1 MLEFCNFKIGHFLI
15 CALRIKVKGWEGET
29 KNSHSKRLDGHS
41 TAFSTNVKVN
51 PSKEGSGRRMSTLVK
66 IFDTT
71 LRDGEQSPGATMNI
85 AEKVRIAQQL
95 EKLNVDVIE
104 AGFPASS
111 EGDSEAVKTISQVIK
126 HSEVAALSRTNLKDI
141 DRAWEAV
148 KGAKS
153 PRLHIFVSTS
163 DIHLQHQ
170 LKISKDEVIA
180 MTTRSI
186 ARAKRYSPNI
196 EFSAMDATR
205 SDVGFLSAV
214 IEAAIQAG
222 ATVINIPDTV
232 GYAIP
237 SEFGELIRTLRQKVR
252 GIEKVTLSVHC
263 HNDLGLAVANS
274 LIAVQNGARQ
284 VECTINGIGER
295 AGNASLEEIVMAI
308 RTRKDLFP
316 YHTRVIPRHLFATS
330 RLVSK
335 ITGMAVQPN
344 KAIVGANAFAHE
356 SGIHQ
361 DGILKEKLTYEIMT
375 PESVGI
381 PKTSLILGKLSG
393 RHAFRDRLRELGY
406 RLSES
411 DLELA
416 FNRFKQLADKKRD
429 IYDEDIESIV
439 VEEILRMPHRFKLV
453 YLNVVAGNVTVPTA
467 TVQMEVD
474 GRLIQEAGF
483 GDGPVDATFKTI
495 KKITRTKSR
504 LLQFRINA
512 ITSGTEAQGEVTVRL
527 EEKENTVI
535 GQGADTDVIVAS
547 AKAYI
552 NALNKMEFK
561 KQKLVGM

>member
-1 MLEFCNFKIGHFLI
+1 MTE
-15 CALRIKVKGWEGET
+15 
-29 KNSHSKRLDGHS
+29 
-41 TAFSTNVKVN
+41 
-51 PSKEGSGRRMSTLVK
+51 LVK

-71 LRDGEQSPGATMNI
+71 LRDGEQSPGATMNV
-85 AEKVRIAQQL
+85 AEKVRVAEQL
-95 EKLNVDVIE
+95 EKLNVDTIE
-104 AGFPASS
+104 AGFPISS
-111 EGDSEAVKTISQVIK
+111 EGDFEAVKAIARAIK
-126 HSEVAALSRTNLKDI
+126 RSEVAALARANPKDI

-148 KGAKS
+148 KGAKF
-153 PRLHIFVSTS
+153 PCLHTFISTS

-170 LKISKDEVIA
+170 LKKSKEEVIRITA
-180 MTTRSI
+180 RSV
-186 ARAKRYSPNI
+186 ARAKRYTSNV

-205 SDVGFLSAV
+205 SDVQFLIAV
-214 IEAAIQAG
+214 CEAAVRAG
-222 ATVINIPDTV
+222 ATTLNLPDTV

-237 SEFGELIRTLRQKVR
+237 SEFGELIQTIRQKVR
-252 GIEKVTLSVHC
+252 GMDKVTLSVHC

-274 LIAVQNGARQ
+274 IVAIQKGARQ

-295 AGNASLEEIVMAI
+295 AGNTSLEEVAMAL
-308 RTRKDLFP
+308 RTRNDLLH
-316 YHTRVIPRHLFATS
+316 YHTRLIPKHLFATS

-335 ITGMAVQPN
+335 ITGMVVQPN

-381 PKTSLILGKLSG
+381 PKSSIVLGKLSG
-393 RHAFRDRLRELGY
+393 RHAFKERLKDFGY
-406 RLSES
+406 RLSDS
-411 DLELA
+411 DLERA
-416 FNRFKQLADKKRD
+416 FNRFKQLADKKRE
-429 IYDEDIESIV
+429 IFDEDIESIV

-453 YLNVVAGNVTVPTA
+453 YINVVAGNVTVPTA

-474 GRLIQEAGF
+474 GKLLQEAGF

-495 KKITRTKSR
+495 KKITRTKSK
-504 LLQFRINA
+504 LLQFAINA

-527 EEKENTVI
+527 EEKGNTVI

>member
-1 MLEFCNFKIGHFLI
+1 V
-15 CALRIKVKGWEGET
+15 RV
-29 KNSHSKRLDGHS
+29 
-41 TAFSTNVKVN
+41 
-51 PSKEGSGRRMSTLVK
+51 
-66 IFDTT
+66 
-71 LRDGEQSPGATMNI
+71 
-85 AEKVRIAQQL
+85 AEQL
-95 EKLNVDVIE
+95 EKLNVDIIE
-104 AGFPASS
+104 AGFPISS
-111 EGDSEAVKTISQVIK
+111 EGDFEAVRAISRTIK
-126 HSEVAALSRTNLKDI
+126 RSEVAALARTNPKDI

-148 KGAKS
+148 RIAKS
-153 PRLHIFVSTS
+153 PRLHTFISTS
-163 DIHLQHQ
+163 DIHLRHQ
-170 LKISKDEVIA
+170 LKKSKEEVIRIA
-180 MTTRSI
+180 ARSV
-186 ARAKRYSPNI
+186 ARAKRYTPNV

-205 SDVGFLSAV
+205 SDVEFLSAV
-214 IEAAIQAG
+214 IEAAIRAG
-222 ATVINIPDTV
+222 ATTINIPDTV
-232 GYAIP
+232 GYSIP
-237 SEFGELIRTLRQKVR
+237 SEFGSLIRTIRQRVQ

-274 LIAVQNGARQ
+274 LSAVQNGARQ

-295 AGNASLEEIVMAI
+295 AGNTSLEEVVMAI
-308 RTRKDLFP
+308 RTRNDLLRF
-316 YHTRVIPRHLFATS
+316 HTRVIPKHLFTTS

-335 ITGMAVQPN
+335 ITGMVVQPN

-361 DGILKEKLTYEIMT
+361 DGVLKEKLTYEIMT

-381 PKTSLILGKLSG
+381 PKTSIVLGKLSG
-393 RHAFRDRLRELGY
+393 RHAFKERVRELGY
-406 RLSES
+406 RISEK

-416 FNRFKQLADKKRD
+416 FNRFKQLADKKRE

-439 VEEILRMPHRFKLV
+439 VEEILRMPRRFKLV
-453 YLNVVAGNVTVPTA
+453 YLNVIAGNVTVPTA

-474 GRLIQEAGF
+474 GKLLQEAGF

-495 KKITRTKSR
+495 KKITRTKSK
-504 LLQFRINA
+504 LLQFAINA

-527 EEKENTVI
+527 EEKGNTVI

>member
-1 MLEFCNFKIGHFLI
+1 
-15 CALRIKVKGWEGET
+15 
-29 KNSHSKRLDGHS
+29 
-41 TAFSTNVKVN
+41 
-51 PSKEGSGRRMSTLVK
+51 MSRLVK

-95 EKLNVDVIE
+95 GRLNVDVIE

-111 EGDSEAVKTISQVIK
+111 EGDFEAVKTISRVIK
-126 HSEVAALSRTNLKDI
+126 RLEVAALSRTNPKDI

-148 KGAKS
+148 KGAQS

-163 DIHLQHQ
+163 EIHLQHQ
-170 LKISKDEVIA
+170 LKISKDEVIK
-180 MTTRSI
+180 MTIRSV
-186 ARAKRYSPNI
+186 ARARRYTPNI

-222 ATVINIPDTV
+222 ATIINIPDTV

-237 SEFGELIRTLRQKVR
+237 SEFGELIRTLRKKVR

-274 LIAVQNGARQ
+274 LTAVQNGARQ

-316 YHTRVIPRHLFATS
+316 YHTRVIARHLFATS
-330 RLVSK
+330 RLISK

-375 PESVGI
+375 PKSVGI

-393 RHAFRDRLRELGY
+393 RHAFRERLREMGY

-474 GRLIQEAGF
+474 GQLIQEAGF

-495 KKITRTKSR
+495 KKITRTKSK
-504 LLQFRINA
+504 LLQFGISA
-512 ITSGTEAQGEVTVRL
+512 ITSGTEAQGEVMVRL
-527 EEKENTVI
+527 EEKGNTVI

>member
-1 MLEFCNFKIGHFLI
+1 MGGKRILSKGDGDILSYE
-15 CALRIKVKGWEGET
+15 LRVMNYE
-29 KNSHSKRLDGHS
+29 L
-41 TAFSTNVKVN
+41 
-51 PSKEGSGRRMSTLVK
+51 RRRVGMIRLVK

-85 AEKVRIAQQL
+85 AEKVRIAEQL
-95 EKLNVDVIE
+95 EKLNVDIIE
-104 AGFPASS
+104 AGFPISS
-111 EGDSEAVKTISQVIK
+111 EGDFEAVKTISRTIK
-126 HSEVAALSRTNLKDI
+126 RSEVAALARTNPKDV

-170 LKISKDEVIA
+170 LKISKDEVIRMA
-180 MTTRSI
+180 TRSV
-186 ARAKRYSPNI
+186 ARARRYTSNV

-205 SDVGFLSAV
+205 SDIDFLSAV
-214 IEAAIQAG
+214 MEAAVQSG
-222 ATVINIPDTV
+222 ATTINIPDTV

-237 SEFGELIRTLRQKVR
+237 SEFGALIRTLRQKVR
-252 GIEKVTLSVHC
+252 GIEKATLSVHC

-274 LIAVQNGARQ
+274 IAAIQNGARQ

-295 AGNASLEEIVMAI
+295 AGNASLEEVVMAI
-308 RTRKDLFP
+308 RTRKDLLPF
-316 YHTRVIPRHLFATS
+316 HTRVFPKHLFATS

-335 ITGMAVQPN
+335 ITGMVVQPN
-344 KAIVGANAFAHE
+344 KAVVGANAFAHE

-361 DGILKEKLTYEIMT
+361 DGVLKEKLTYEIMT

-381 PKTSLILGKLSG
+381 SKSSLVLGKLSG
-393 RHAFRDRLRELGY
+393 RHAFRERLKDLGY
-406 RLSES
+406 RLSGA

-416 FNRFKQLADKKRD
+416 FRQFKQLADKKRD

-439 VEEILRMPHRFKLV
+439 VEEILRMPRRFKLV
-453 YLNVVAGNVTVPTA
+453 YINVVAGNVTVPTA

-474 GRLIQEAGF
+474 GQLMQEAGF

-495 KKITRTKSR
+495 KKITRTKSK
-504 LLQFRINA
+504 LLQFAINA
-512 ITSGTEAQGEVTVRL
+512 ITIGTEAQGEVTVKL
-527 EEKENTVI
+527 EEKGQTVI

-552 NALNKMEFK
+552 NALNKMEFR

>member
-1 MLEFCNFKIGHFLI
+1 MGGRRI
-15 CALRIKVKGWEGET
+15 LRKGDV
-29 KNSHSKRLDGHS
+29 SL
-41 TAFSTNVKVN
+41 
-51 PSKEGSGRRMSTLVK
+51 SKEGSEKGMSTLVK

-111 EGDSEAVKTISQVIK
+111 EGDFEAVKTISRMIK
-126 HSEVAALSRTNLKDI
+126 RLEVAALSRTNPKDI
-141 DRAWEAV
+141 DRAWGAV

-170 LKISKDEVIA
+170 LKISKDEVIRMA
-180 MTTRSI
+180 IRSV
-186 ARAKRYSPNI
+186 ARARRYTPNI

-214 IEAAIQAG
+214 IEAAIRAG
-222 ATVINIPDTV
+222 ATIINIPDTV

-237 SEFGELIRTLRQKVR
+237 SEFGELIRTLRQKVP
-252 GIEKVTLSVHC
+252 GIENVTLSVHC

-274 LIAVQNGARQ
+274 LTAVQNGVRQ

-375 PESVGI
+375 PKSVGI

-393 RHAFRDRLRELGY
+393 RHAFRERLRELGY
-406 RLSES
+406 RLSEP

-439 VEEILRMPHRFKLV
+439 VEEILRMPRRFKLV
-453 YLNVVAGNVTVPTA
+453 YLNVVAGNVAVPTA

-495 KKITRTKSR
+495 KKITRTKSK
-504 LLQFRINA
+504 LLQFGINA

-527 EEKENTVI
+527 EEKGNTVI

>member
-1 MLEFCNFKIGHFLI
+1 MAE
-15 CALRIKVKGWEGET
+15 
-29 KNSHSKRLDGHS
+29 
-41 TAFSTNVKVN
+41 
-51 PSKEGSGRRMSTLVK
+51 LVK

-71 LRDGEQSPGATMNI
+71 LRDGEQSPGATMNV
-85 AEKVRIAQQL
+85 AEKVRIAEQL
-95 EKLNVDVIE
+95 EKLNVDMIE
-104 AGFPASS
+104 AGFPISS
-111 EGDSEAVKTISQVIK
+111 EGDFEAVRAIARTIK
-126 HSEVAALSRTNLKDI
+126 RAGVAALARANPKDI

-148 KGAKS
+148 KGAKFAC
-153 PRLHIFVSTS
+153 LHTFISTS
-163 DIHLQHQ
+163 NIHLKHQ
-170 LKISKDEVIA
+170 LKKSKEAVIRIA
-180 MTTRSI
+180 TQSV
-186 ARAKRYSPNI
+186 ARAKRYTPNV

-205 SDVGFLSAV
+205 SDVEFLIA
-214 IEAAIQAG
+214 IFEAAIRAG
-222 ATVINIPDTV
+222 ATTINVPDTV

-274 LIAVQNGARQ
+274 LVALQSGARQ

-295 AGNASLEEIVMAI
+295 AGNTSLEEVVMAL
-308 RTRKDLFP
+308 RTRNDLFDFQ
-316 YHTRVIPRHLFATS
+316 TRLNPKHLFATS

-335 ITGMAVQPN
+335 ITGIVVQPN

-361 DGILKEKLTYEIMT
+361 DGVLKEKLTYEIMT

-381 PKTSLILGKLSG
+381 AKSSIVLGKLSG
-393 RHAFRDRLRELGY
+393 RHAFRDRLKDLGY
-406 RLSES
+406 RLSDS
-411 DLELA
+411 DLERA

-429 IYDEDIESIV
+429 IFDEDIESIV
-439 VEEILRMPHRFKLV
+439 VEEILRMPHRFKLI

-474 GRLIQEAGF
+474 GKILQEAGF

-495 KKITRTKSR
+495 KKITRTKSK
-504 LLQFRINA
+504 LLQFAIHA

-527 EEKENTVI
+527 EEKGYTVI

>member
-1 MLEFCNFKIGHFLI
+1 MKDH
-15 CALRIKVKGWEGET
+15 
-29 KNSHSKRLDGHS
+29 
-41 TAFSTNVKVN
+41 
-51 PSKEGSGRRMSTLVK
+51 VK

-71 LRDGEQSPGATMNI
+71 LRDGEQSPGATMNVG
-85 AEKVRIAQQL
+85 EKVRLAQQL
-95 EKLNVDVIE
+95 EKLNIDVIE
-104 AGFPASS
+104 AGFPISS
-111 EGDSEAVKTISQVIK
+111 EGDFEAVKTIAKTIK
-126 HSEVAALSRTNLKDI
+126 HCEVAALARANPQDI

-148 KGAKS
+148 KGAVH
-153 PRLHIFVSTS
+153 PRIHTFISTS
-163 DIHLQHQ
+163 DIHLQYQ
-170 LKISKDEVIA
+170 IRKTREEVIKITA
-180 MTTRSI
+180 QSVS
-186 ARAKRYSPNI
+186 RAKRFTPNV

-205 SDVGFLSAV
+205 SDVDFLIAV
-214 IEAAIQAG
+214 FETAIRAG
-222 ATVINIPDTV
+222 AATINVPDTV

-237 SEFGELIRTLRQKVR
+237 SEFGELIRTLRRRVR
-252 GIEKVTLSVHC
+252 GIEKVTVSVHC
-263 HNDLGLAVANS
+263 HNDLGLAVSNS
-274 LIAVQNGARQ
+274 LAAVQNGARQ

-295 AGNASLEEIVMAI
+295 AGNASMEELVMAI
-308 RTRKDLFP
+308 HTRKDFFGLG
-316 YHTRVIPRHLFATS
+316 TRINSKHIFATS

-375 PESVGI
+375 PQTVGI
-381 PKTSLILGKLSG
+381 PKSSLVLGKLSG
-393 RHAFRDRLRELGY
+393 RHAFRDRLKELGY
-406 RLSES
+406 QLSDH

-416 FNRFKQLADKKRD
+416 FKRFKQLADKKRE

-439 VEEILRMPHRFKLV
+439 VEEVLRVPHRFKLL

-474 GRLIQEAGF
+474 GKQVLEAGF

-495 KKITRTKSR
+495 KKLTRTKSK
-504 LLQFRINA
+504 LHQFAINA
-512 ITSGTEAQGEVTVRL
+512 ITGGTEAQGEVTVRL
-527 EEKENTVI
+527 EEKGYTVI

-561 KQKLVGM
+561 KRKLVGM